1 MEANKDIDSGED
13 VIKSLSPTFDLI
25 SEELIE
31 KWEKILKSNKL
42 TKARTVADDINFDDY
57 NLAYDSFQT
66 ILNDSKR
73 TRVKERFN
81 FTDFETVLQKML
93 VYFCKLNNIE
103 YKQGLN
109 EVLGPFLL
117 LKVKIPKLKLS
128 KIYNLFTL
136 FIDYF
141 FSNYYYEIELF
152 SFSCSISLV
161 NLLLKYHEPSLYSL
175 FKENNISPEM
185 YAINWLLTTYAN
197 KNSLEIT
204 YTLWDTMLEENDQLF
219 MHFMVIAFLLHHKKK
234 FIETDG
240 SSIPVFFS
248 KNQIGTKELLTEIV
262 KSAREIRKNTPVS
275 LRLLVKNLEIF
286 KSRTTRVKDMYEKY
300 CPEQIL
306 AMPVLAEELLSN
318 VNLKKRNIPCLN
330 EKCDNFFMK
339 DEIKY
344 INEEDKEKNLSTYC
358 EICRNYNLKNNLK
371 YIIID
376 LRNKNDSQIKDSIT
390 NEGTFIFINNDILS
404 QETLNK
410 GNPGE
415 VLTEQINKLKS
426 DSNENIHIVLMTN
439 DTENYDEY
447 EYNYQETQI
456 ESKKSKILNILNTTI
471 NNIKKKIDEQ
481 MNKKEIKQEKYLQ
494 IKMQIKQYELI
505 KSILNYLLEN
515 EYPYISYILG
525 GYKSLHDMCIK
536 YNIPIIKHKSN
547 NCYLC
552 TSKSLDENNI
562 DRKEPSYKIINKQR
576 NYNINVMRRFSD
588 SYRKRSDVS
597 NEENK
602 SDLKNRIIEEIPVTE
617 MNEHLN
623 NKNNKIY
630 HCLLIWHNMNDINE
644 KVIVIFFE
652 KSINIYK
659 MNVKKEGIFFDLIEK
674 IDFDNMKDVK
684 RDKNIF
690 NLYYK
695 INDKNND
702 IKIDIFTDNDG
713 DSFFKLMNNIL
724 ENNKGNE

>member
-152 SFSCSISLV
+152 SFRCSISLV

-481 MNKKEIKQEKYLQ
+481 INKKEIKQEKYLQ

-536 YNIPIIKHKSN
+536 YNIPIIKHKPN

-552 TSKSLDENNI
+552 TTKSLDENNI

-588 SYRKRSDVS
+588 SYKKRSDVI

>member
-42 TKARTVADDINFDDY
+42 TKARTVAEDINFDDY

-152 SFSCSISLV
+152 SFRCSISLV

-318 VNLKKRNIPCLN
+318 VNSKKRNIPCLN

-376 LRNKNDSQIKDSIT
+376 LRNKSDSQIKDSIT

-552 TSKSLDENNI
+552 TTKSLDENNI

-588 SYRKRSDVS
+588 SYRKRSDVN

>member
-152 SFSCSISLV
+152 SFRCSISLV

-376 LRNKNDSQIKDSIT
+376 LRNKNDSQIKDSIK
-390 NEGTFIFINNDILS
+390 NERTFIFINNDILS

-481 MNKKEIKQEKYLQ
+481 INKKEIKQEKYLQ

-552 TSKSLDENNI
+552 TTKSLDENNI

-576 NYNINVMRRFSD
+576 NYNINVVRRFSD
-588 SYRKRSDVS
+588 VHRKKSES
-597 NEENK
+597 NSEKNK
-602 SDLKNRIIEEIPVTE
+602 SDLKDRILEEIPVTE
-617 MNEHLN
+617 MNEHLM

>member
-152 SFSCSISLV
+152 SFRCSISLV

-376 LRNKNDSQIKDSIT
+376 LRNKSDSQIKDSIT

-481 MNKKEIKQEKYLQ
+481 INKKEIKQEKYLQ

-552 TSKSLDENNI
+552 TTKSLDENNI

-588 SYRKRSDVS
+588 SYKKRSDVS

>member
-152 SFSCSISLV
+152 SFRCSISLV

-552 TSKSLDENNI
+552 TTKSLDENNI

-588 SYRKRSDVS
+588 SYKKRSDVS